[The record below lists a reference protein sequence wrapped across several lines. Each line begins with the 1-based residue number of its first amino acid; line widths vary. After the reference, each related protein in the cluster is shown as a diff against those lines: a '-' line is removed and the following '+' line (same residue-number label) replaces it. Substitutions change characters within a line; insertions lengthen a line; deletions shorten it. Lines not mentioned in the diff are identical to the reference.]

1 MIAEFSMVPLG
12 VGVSVS
18 QYVAKVIK
26 VVDESGLPYRV
37 HAMGTIVEGQW
48 DEVMELIKKCRN
60 LLMDELERLVIDIK
74 IDDRKGATGRIEA
87 KIKSVEEKL
96 GKPVKT

>member
-1 MIAEFSMVPLG
+1 MIAEFSIVPLG

-26 VVDESGLPYRV
+26 LVDESGLPYRV
-37 HAMGTIVEGQW
+37 HAMGTIVEGEW

-60 LLMDELERLVIDIK
+60 LLMDEVERLVIYIK

-96 GKPVKT
+96 GKSVKK

>member
-26 VVDESGLPYRV
+26 LVDESGLPYRV

-60 LLMDELERLVIDIK
+60 LLMDEVERLVIDIK

>member
-1 MIAEFSMVPLG
+1 MIAQFSIIPLG

-26 VVDESGLPYRV
+26 VVDESGLPYRL
-37 HAMGTIVEGQW
+37 HAMGTIIEGEW
-48 DEVMELIKKCRN
+48 DEVIGLIKKCRDI
-60 LLMDELERLVIDIK
+60 LMNEVERVVIDIK
-74 IDDRKGATGRIEA
+74 IDDRKGAKGRIEA

-96 GKPVKT
+96 GKPLKT